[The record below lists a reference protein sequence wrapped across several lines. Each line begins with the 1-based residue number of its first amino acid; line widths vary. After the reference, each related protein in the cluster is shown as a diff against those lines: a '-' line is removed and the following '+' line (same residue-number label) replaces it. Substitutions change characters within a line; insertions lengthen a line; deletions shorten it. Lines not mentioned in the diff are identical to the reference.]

1 MWDKGF
7 VIFISMLFFICTSV
21 LAAEMTKEH
30 ENWLKEK
37 FSAQHEKLIPVVAV
51 ADIYF
56 GCNKARKTDEKF
68 LQVKALITTLDRQE
82 LADKLKKCLN
92 GMSLESD
99 GALNF
104 GLVGCFHEQLKE
116 LPKADRLVRQQ
127 LVDKA
132 IASLSKAERKKS
144 FTQCV
149 TYQAIGYL
157 K

>member
-1 MWDKGF
+1 
-7 VIFISMLFFICTSV
+7 MLLKSSAFFIFLLCTTDTFST
-21 LAAEMTKEH
+21 EMTKEH
-30 ENWLKEK
+30 ENWLKDR

-56 GCNKARKTDEKF
+56 GCNKARDAESEN
-68 LQVKALITTLDRQE
+68 LDIPALITTIDRQV
-82 LADKLKKCLN
+82 LADKLKNCLN
-92 GMSLESD
+92 GMQLDSD

-104 GLVGCFHEQLKE
+104 GLAGCFHEQLKQ
-116 LPKADRLVRQQ
+116 LPKKERLLRQK

-149 TYQAIGYL
+149 TDQAIGYL
-157 K
+157 R

>member
-1 MWDKGF
+1 MRAN
-7 VIFISMLFFICTSV
+7 IFCALISLFCTTS
-21 LAAEMTKEH
+21 LCATQMTKDH
-30 ENWLKEK
+30 ENWLKER
-37 FSAQHEKLIPVVAV
+37 FSAQHEQLIPVVAV

-56 GCNKARKTDEKF
+56 GCSKARKLDGKI

-82 LADKLKKCLN
+82 LASKLKDCLN
-92 GMSLESD
+92 GMPLDSD

-104 GLVGCFHEQLKE
+104 GLVGCFHEQLKA
-116 LPKADRLVRQQ
+116 LPEEERLIRQQ

-132 IASLSKAERKKS
+132 IASLSTDERKKS

-149 TYQAIGYL
+149 TDQAIGYL